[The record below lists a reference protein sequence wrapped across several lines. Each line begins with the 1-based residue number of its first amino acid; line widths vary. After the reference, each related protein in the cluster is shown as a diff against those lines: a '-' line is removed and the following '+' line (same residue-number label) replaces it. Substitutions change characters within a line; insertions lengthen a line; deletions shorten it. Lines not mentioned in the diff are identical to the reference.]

1 MVRRR
6 SEKKLPETNI
16 IDACPRSVYLLDAGL
31 LGPHQGA
38 DDVLQLQER
47 RGRGHRDHARHQA
60 REEDRDR
67 HRRRAY
73 RGLPQGECMWKL
85 NKYFLVDQIFFV
97 FNKIYL
103 E

>member
-1 MVRRR
+1 M
-6 SEKKLPETNI
+6 TYI
-16 IDACPRSVYLLDAGL
+16 IDACPRSVHLLDAGL

-85 NKYFLVDQIFFV
+85 NK
-97 FNKIYL
+97 
-103 E
+103 